1 MYPKVQMFIAG
12 EWTDGTS
19 GKSEDILNPA
29 TGQAIGKTPHASRA
43 DLDRALEASKAG
55 FEVWRKTS
63 PFDRYKLMRK
73 AADIIRSRAAEIA
86 PIMTME
92 QGKPVVEAQGETCWP
107 ATSSTGFRRKPAA
120 PMAASCRPGWAT
132 SPSS

>member
-29 TGQAIGKTPHASRA
+29 TGQPIGKTPHASRA
-43 DLDRALEASKAG
+43 DLDRALEAAKAG
-55 FEVWRKTS
+55 FEIWRKTS

-73 AADIIRSRAAEIA
+73 AADIIRSRADDIA
-86 PIMTME
+86 KIM
-92 QGKPVVEAQGETCWP
+92 
-107 ATSSTGFRRKPAA
+107 A
-120 PMAASCRPGWAT
+120 PMPGSAANAASPPPSRPPAERQLRVAH
-132 SPSS
+132 PAH

>member
-29 TGQAIGKTPHASRA
+29 TGQPIGKTPHASRA
-43 DLDRALEASKAG
+43 DLDRALEATKAG
-55 FEVWRKTS
+55 FDVWRKTS

-86 PIMTME
+86 PVMTME
-92 QGKPVVEAQGETCWP
+92 QGKPSWKRRARPCWP
-107 ATSSTGFRRKPAA
+107 ATSSTGSPRKRAA
-120 PMAASCRPGWAT
+120 PMAASCRRAWAT
-132 SPSS
+132 SASS